1 MLEIGVSKGGLLDM
15 WRDYLGPDAMIFGI
29 DIDPRGSA
37 LGGRSRQ
44 VRIGSPDA
52 PVCLAEGVRET
63 APLTPL

>member
-1 MLEIGVSKGGLLDM
+1 VARLSGAGH
-15 WRDYLGPDAMIFGI
+15 RDFGI
-29 DIDPRGSA
+29 DTDPRGSA
-37 LGGRSRQ
+37 LGGRSGQ